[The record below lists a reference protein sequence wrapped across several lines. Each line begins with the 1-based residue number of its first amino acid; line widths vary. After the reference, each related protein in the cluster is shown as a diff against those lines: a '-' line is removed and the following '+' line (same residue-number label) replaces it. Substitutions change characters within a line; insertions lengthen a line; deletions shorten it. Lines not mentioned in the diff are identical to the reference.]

1 MNEGT
6 RLKFQNPIG
15 DAITRIRFA
24 PKSNNLLISS
34 WDTSLR
40 LYDLDSF
47 MLRVEAPSEA
57 ALLDCCFQN
66 ESVAFGAGSDSF
78 IRRYDLDSGIHD
90 TLGNHDD
97 LVSCV
102 EYSAETRKIWVSSSE
117 CLTYIEHEQD
127 IEHNSTCKLL
137 LQFKCLNLP

>member
-78 IRRYDLDSGIHD
+78 IRSDGTYCELAMLINYCHDLICWVLMTIERIVTSDGK
-90 TLGNHDD
+90 LMVLNH
-97 LVSCV
+97 L
-102 EYSAETRKIWVSSSE
+102 I
-117 CLTYIEHEQD
+117 L
-127 IEHNSTCKLL
+127 
-137 LQFKCLNLP
+137 FP